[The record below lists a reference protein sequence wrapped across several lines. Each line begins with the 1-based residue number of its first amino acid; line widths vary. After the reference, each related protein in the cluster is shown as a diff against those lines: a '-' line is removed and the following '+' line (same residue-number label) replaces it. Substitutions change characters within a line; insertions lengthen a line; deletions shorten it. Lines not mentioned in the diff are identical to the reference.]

1 MIWLGWRQQRTETL
15 IAAGLLVFVAAV
27 LIPVGIDMAHVY
39 SHDGLSHCLG
49 FSSSRVCG
57 AAVGSFQQR
66 FDRYTSLVG
75 WFNLVPGLFGVA
87 LAAPFVLEL
96 ERGTH
101 RLAWTQSI
109 TRRRWV
115 VTKLALAVGST
126 LVAAALLLVI
136 YLWWREPL
144 VRIDGRME
152 NGAFDSQGTVV
163 LAYALFALGLA
174 LAIGA
179 LWRRAIPAVM
189 VSFVAYF
196 VARIFVDTWL
206 RQRLITP
213 RSLTFPAGSGQ
224 PRAMFHAWV
233 ISEGPSDAHGRSLA
247 LPFGACIRAGKA
259 VANQKQ
265 CLALGGGDVHAF
277 FEPASRFWALQG
289 IETALFGGVAL
300 ALIAFAG
307 WWTLHRE

>member
-1 MIWLGWRQQRTETL
+1 VIWLGWRQQRTETL
-15 IAAGLLVFVAAV
+15 IAGALLVFVAAILV
-27 LIPVGIDMAHVY
+27 PVGIDMAHVY
-39 SHDGLSHCLG
+39 SQDGLSHCLG

-57 AAVGSFQQR
+57 EAVGSFQQR
-66 FDRYTSLVG
+66 FNRYTALVG

-115 VTKLALAVGST
+115 VTKLALAVAST
-126 LVAAALLLVI
+126 LTAATILLAI
-136 YLWWREPL
+136 YLWWRAPL
-144 VRIDGRME
+144 VRIEGRME
-152 NGAFDSQGTVV
+152 SGAFDSQGTVV
-163 LAYALFALGLA
+163 LGYSLFALGLA

-189 VSFVAYF
+189 ASFVAYF
-196 VARIFVDTWL
+196 AARIFVDTWL
-206 RQRLITP
+206 RQRFIEP
-213 RSLTFPAGSGQ
+213 RSLTFHAGSGE

-233 ISEGPSDAHGRSLA
+233 ISERPSDAHGSVFA
-247 LPFGACIRAGKA
+247 PPFGACLRAGRA
-259 VANQKQ
+259 VLNEKR
-265 CLALGGGDVHAF
+265 CLAIGGGDVRAL
-277 FEPASRFWALQG
+277 FEPAARFWALQG
-289 IETALFGGVAL
+289 IETALFAGTGL

>member
-15 IAAGLLVFVAAV
+15 IAAGLLAFVAAILV
-27 LIPVGIDMAHVY
+27 PTGIDMAHVY

-49 FSSSRVCG
+49 FASSRVCDE
-57 AAVGSFQQR
+57 AVGSFQQR
-66 FDRYTSLVG
+66 FERYTSLVG
-75 WFNLVPGLFGVA
+75 WFNLVPGLLGVA

-115 VTKLALAVGST
+115 VTKLALAGGST
-126 LVAAALLLVI
+126 LAAAAVLVAI
-136 YLWWREPL
+136 YLWWRAPL
-144 VRIDGRME
+144 VHIEGRME
-152 NGAFDSQGTVV
+152 SGAFDSQGTVV
-163 LAYALFALGLA
+163 LGYALFALGLT
-174 LAIGA
+174 LAVGA

-196 VARIFVDTWL
+196 VARIFVDSWL
-206 RQRLITP
+206 RQRLIAP
-213 RSLTFPAGSGQ
+213 RSLTFPAGSRE

-233 ISEGPSDAHGRSLA
+233 LSEGPTGGHGEHVA
-247 LPFGACIRAGKA
+247 LPFATCVRAGKA
-259 VANQKQ
+259 VANLKQ
-265 CLALGGGDVHAF
+265 CLAIGGGEMRAF

-289 IETALFGGVAL
+289 IETALFGGIAL
-300 ALIAFAG
+300 ALIVFAG